1 MKKDFWGQRL
11 VTNMER
17 IILTEK
23 NFSRLKEL
31 IKKNKEKEIVFT
43 SEDDELNRK
52 VLEKLPIQILL
63 IPLSKRKDFA
73 KQRNSGFNEV
83 MARMARKNSVKIG
96 ISLDEMI
103 HSEEKEKIISRL
115 RQNIKICSRLK
126 IPVIFIEGEEK
137 RNPVLLKSL
146 GISLGM
152 PTWMI
157 REI

>member
-1 MKKDFWGQRL
+1 
-11 VTNMER
+11 
-17 IILTEK
+17 
-23 NFSRLKEL
+23 
-31 IKKNKEKEIVFT
+31 
-43 SEDDELNRK
+43 
-52 VLEKLPIQILL
+52 
-63 IPLSKRKDFA
+63 
-73 KQRNSGFNEV
+73 